1 MDDDHIAAGAG
12 VGLTVAKLP
21 GVPHTRIHA
30 LILAAGAG
38 TRLRPLTEYMAKCLV
53 PIAGRPLLEYWL
65 DALVR
70 IGVRDIWVNSHAHP
84 EQMRALLARMNA
96 RVASVR
102 LHEVY
107 EPELLGSAGTIAA
120 NPDIGVGADAV
131 IVIYADNLSTLD
143 LGAMRVFHQAHAAQ
157 FTMALFHAPNPR
169 ACGIAE
175 LGAGQQ
181 IVAFTEKPQQPAGDL
196 ANAGVY
202 FVSAQM
208 YREIAAL
215 HAFDMG
221 FDVIPR
227 LLGRMHGY
235 LHTGYHRDIGTPEA
249 YARAQ
254 ADAPALLR
262 HWGQDAAG
270 RRRAV
275 FFDRD
280 GTLIEHVHYLDDPAD
295 VSLVDGCGVAL
306 RRLRDA
312 GFALV
317 IVTNQTAVGKGLLD
331 EATLTRIHQR
341 MFDVLADQDVCI
353 DALYYCPVAGEGTD
367 RTRIEHPD
375 RKPGPGM
382 LLRAADE
389 LNLCLAR
396 SYMLGDMISDVLAG
410 EHAGCRASLLLR
422 GTAEA
427 GAADSGGGHAPFD
440 CLGDAVD
447 WILADAAVADAL
459 LAPSGED

>member
-1 MDDDHIAAGAG
+1 MTHM
-12 VGLTVAKLP
+12 
-21 GVPHTRIHA
+21 RINA

-38 TRLRPLTEYMAKCLV
+38 TRLRPLTEHVPKCLV

-65 DALVR
+65 DALAR
-70 IGVRDIWVNSHAHP
+70 IGVRSIWVNSHAHP
-84 EQMRALLARMNA
+84 EQMRALLARINA
-96 RVASVR
+96 RVASVC
-102 LHEVY
+102 LHELY
-107 EPELLGSAGTIAA
+107 EPELLGSAGTIAR
-120 NPDIGVGADAV
+120 NPDIVHGADAV

-143 LGAMRVFHQAHAAQ
+143 LGAMRTFHQAHAAP

-175 LGAGQQ
+175 LGAGQR
-181 IVAFTEKPQQPAGDL
+181 IVAFTEKPPQPRGDW

-202 FVSAQM
+202 FVRAQM

-215 HAFDMG
+215 RAFDMG

-227 LLGRMHGY
+227 LVGRMHGY
-235 LHTGYHRDIGTPEA
+235 LHTGYHRDIGTPAA
-249 YARAQ
+249 YALAQ
-254 ADAPALLR
+254 AEAPALLR
-262 HWGQDAAG
+262 RWGQDSAG

-280 GTLIEHVHYLDDPAD
+280 GTLIEHVHYLDDPAG
-295 VSLVDGCGVAL
+295 VSLVDDCGVAL

-312 GFALV
+312 GFVLV
-317 IVTNQTAVGKGLLD
+317 VVTNQTAVGKGLLD
-331 EATLTRIHQR
+331 EATLTRIHRR
-341 MFDVLADQDVCI
+341 MFDLLADQDVCI
-353 DALYYCPVAGEGTD
+353 DALYYCPVAAEGTD

-382 LLRAADE
+382 LLRAAAE

-396 SYMLGDMISDVLAG
+396 SYMVGDMISDVLAG

-422 GTAEA
+422 STAEA
-427 GAADSGGGHAPFD
+427 GAANSGSRYAPLSD
-440 CLGDAVD
+440 LGEAVD
-447 WILADAAVADAL
+447 WILADTAVADAL
-459 LAPSGED
+459 LTTSGED